1 MEILA
6 TIAGIVLIFV
16 ILWDGF
22 ETIILPRRV
31 TRSVRLTRIFYR
43 ATWVPW
49 SAAARAIRRDDKR
62 ENMLSYYGPLS
73 LILLLIFWALCLILG
88 FALVQWGLGAQ
99 LSASN
104 GRSPFLMD
112 IYLSM
117 NAFFTLGFGDT
128 TPHSTA
134 SRMLAVVEGG
144 TGYGFLAMVISYL
157 PALNNA
163 FSHRE
168 VNVSMLDERAGSP
181 PTASRILIHHQQA
194 NSVLSITQ
202 FMLDWEHWA
211 AELMESH
218 LSFPVLAYFRSQHQ
232 NQSWVS
238 ALAMILDAS
247 ALVQVGIDDVPAEP
261 ARLAFAMARH
271 AAVDLTQVFNTPP
284 QPPAADRLPP
294 QELARLR
301 AALAEAG
308 IALRA
313 GPEADRQL
321 CELREMYEPYINA
334 LGRHLLVKLPPWM
347 PDPVQTD
354 NWQTSAWEK

>member
-6 TIAGIVLIFV
+6 RIIGIALVLV

-31 TRSVRLTRIFYR
+31 TRQVRLTRMFYHF
-43 ATWVPW
+43 TWVPW
-49 SAAARAIRRDDKR
+49 SAVARRIGRVDRR

-73 LILLLIFWALCLILG
+73 LILLLIFWAICLILG

-99 LSASN
+99 LTTAN
-104 GRSPFLMD
+104 APSPFTFDL
-112 IYLSM
+112 YLSM
-117 NAFFTLGFGDT
+117 NSFFTLGFGDMA
-128 TPHSTA
+128 PHSTA
-134 SRMLAVVEGG
+134 SRIAAVVEGG
-144 TGYGFLAMVISYL
+144 VGYGFLAMVISYL

-181 PTASRILIHHQQA
+181 PTAYRILIHHQQP
-194 NSVLSITQ
+194 NSALSVTQ

-238 ALAMILDAS
+238 ALASILDVS
-247 ALVQVGIDDVPAEP
+247 ALVLVGVDDLPTEP

-284 QPPAADRLPP
+284 LPLPADRLPP
-294 QELARLR
+294 KELVNLR
-301 AALAEAG
+301 AALARAG
-308 IALRA
+308 ISLKDGTQADVELSRLR
-313 GPEADRQL
+313 G
-321 CELREMYEPYINA
+321 MYEPYLNA
-334 LGRHLLVKLPPWM
+334 LGQHLLVTLPPWM
-347 PDPVQTD
+347 PPPDLTD